1 MSDKIQTM
9 VALQD
14 MEIHLQRR
22 RAWNRSFTP
31 LAVKGYEELIA
42 TRAAELVTQL
52 EKQHG
57 EVSLG
62 LWLNYFRCMHLD
74 LILRFGLTF
83 VHSFDFMSD
92 MAQVHAH

>member
-1 MSDKIQTM
+1 MYATS
-9 VALQD
+9 
-14 MEIHLQRR
+14 
-22 RAWNRSFTP
+22 RSTSTSTTIP
-31 LAVKGYEELIA
+31 VSATSQGLHPSATRDDSTVKGYEELIA

-52 EKQHG
+52 EKQRG

-92 MAQVHAH
+92 MA